1 MFIKASIQ
9 GTSQLT
15 RKTGSPLPPPWPG
28 IGTSPHTST
37 IYQTELKIVSELG
50 DVFINCAREHMLCY
64 VTTLS
69 NT

>member
-9 GTSQLT
+9 GTSQFT
-15 RKTGSPLPPPWPG
+15 RKTGLPSSPQPG

-37 IYQTELKIVSELG
+37 IYQTELKIVSG
-50 DVFINCAREHMLCY
+50 AWDVFINSAREHMLCY
-64 VTTLS
+64 VTKLS

>member
-1 MFIKASIQ
+1 MFIKASIH
-9 GTSQLT
+9 GTSQLQE
-15 RKTGSPLPPPWPG
+15 KQDPSSPQPG

-37 IYQTELKIVSELG
+37 IYQTELKIVSG
-50 DVFINCAREHMLCY
+50 AWDVFINSAREHMLCY